1 MSTIYSIVG
10 DVKALSGL
18 IESLTDEETGETR
31 ELTDE
36 EKTTFAAWV
45 NEESEAFDSKF
56 DRICKFFKNL
66 KANAATAEAE
76 RASLKDEMDRLSKR
90 AKARENEAGRIK
102 DLLWFA
108 FDALGMKKHKTELF
122 SAGIQNT
129 AASVKCDS
137 SFEINLIPSFLYKE
151 PELSA
156 TKIKEGLAAGKLY
169 QKPDAENPLER
180 DLVYYKYFTSDDN
193 QKAIEHI
200 AVLPGIHYAQGST
213 LVVR

>member
-10 DVKALSGL
+10 DVKALNDL

-45 NEESEAFDSKF
+45 KEESEAFDSKF

-66 KANAATAEAE
+66 KASAATAQAE
-76 RASLKDEMDRLSKR
+76 RDSLKDEMDRLSKR
-90 AKARENEAGRIK
+90 AKARENEAGRVK

-122 SAGIQNT
+122 SAGIQAT
-129 AASVKCDS
+129 AASIKTDS
-137 SFEINLIPSFLYKE
+137 SFDIAKIPAFLYKD

-156 TKIKEGLAAGKLY
+156 TKIKEGLAAGTLF
-169 QKPDAENPLER
+169 QKPDSDNPLER
-180 DLVYYKYFTSDDN
+180 DLVFVKETGE
-193 QKAIEHI
+193 A
-200 AVLPGIHYAQGST
+200 LPGIRYSQGST